1 MFKRL
6 SVLAAI
12 MPVLIISF
20 HADSAVQQ
28 KDIVNWTS
36 GVIVSHGRCR
46 VTVNEGGTPV
56 DEDKSSAISLNRG
69 RAASYRK
76 AREQAFESMSRLVRG
91 IRVDADTMMTDL
103 LEESDIV
110 QSRLVNIIS
119 SRIKLSFF
127 PVDFYTSGCR
137 AELKIGDLLP
147 AVPYKYQADD
157 FPARIDNPI
166 PTDYTSLIIDVR
178 GLGIEPMILPSVF
191 NESGLEVFGRHY
203 IDIRHATKFGIVSYA
218 FSENDAMKSPLA
230 GDHPY
235 YTVAVGG
242 LKGCPVLSNRDIKK
256 IFCSIRTIE
265 YLKKCRVIFIIDKI
279 TK

>member
-12 MPVLIISF
+12 MPVLIINF
-20 HADSAVQQ
+20 LADSAVQP
-28 KDIVNWTS
+28 KDIVNWTN
-36 GVIVSHGRCR
+36 GAIVSYGMYR
-46 VTVNEGGTPV
+46 VTLNEGGTPV
-56 DEDKSSAISLNRG
+56 DEDSGSAISLNRG
-69 RAASYRK
+69 RTASYRK

-110 QSRLVNIIS
+110 QSRIVNIMR

-147 AVPYKYQADD
+147 AVPYKYQVDD

-166 PTDYTSLIIDVR
+166 PTDYTSLIVDVR
-178 GLGIEPMILPSVF
+178 GLGIEPMILPSIF

-203 IDIRHATKFGIVSYA
+203 IDIRHATRFGIVSYA
-218 FSENDAMKSPLA
+218 FSENDAMKSPRA

-242 LKGCPVLSNRDIKK
+242 LKGCPVLSNRDIRK
-256 IFCSIRTIE
+256 IFSSNRTLE
-265 YLKKCRVIFIIDKI
+265 YLKKCRVIFIIDKT